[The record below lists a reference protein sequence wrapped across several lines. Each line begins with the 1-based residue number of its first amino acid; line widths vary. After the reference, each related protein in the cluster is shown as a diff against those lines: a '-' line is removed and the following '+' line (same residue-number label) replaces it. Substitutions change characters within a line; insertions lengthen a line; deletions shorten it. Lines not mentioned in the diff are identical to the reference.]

1 MVFATIFVTQQLG
14 RIEMHFHVFVVF
26 TLMLIYR
33 DWRPLVTA
41 TGLIGVRHFIFMYFQ
56 LTGVEFMGVPLQ
68 LFAENCNWVTF
79 IIHFS
84 FAGIEVAA
92 LIFFGATMQEQ
103 FSTSAR
109 FKTNVA
115 AAVETKNFDVQ
126 LDTATIVVLKIS
138 KMQKTSMCSS
148 ALLMI

>member
-1 MVFATIFVTQQLG
+1 M
-14 RIEMHFHVFVVF
+14 
-26 TLMLIYR
+26 
-33 DWRPLVTA
+33 
-41 TGLIGVRHFIFMYFQ
+41 
-56 LTGVEFMGVPLQ
+56 
-68 LFAENCNWVTF
+68 TF

-103 FSTSAR
+103 FLMSAR
-109 FKTNVA
+109 FKTNV

-126 LDTATIVVLKIS
+126 LDIATIVVLKIS